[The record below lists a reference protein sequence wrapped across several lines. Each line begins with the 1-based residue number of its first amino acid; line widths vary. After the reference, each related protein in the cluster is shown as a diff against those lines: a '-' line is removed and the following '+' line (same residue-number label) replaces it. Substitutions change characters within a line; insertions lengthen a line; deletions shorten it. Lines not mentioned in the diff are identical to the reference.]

1 MVRFEER
8 LDQLKNEQ
16 TAPVTLQENQEAFHN
31 IMQNRFRSHTSP
43 DSMGRG
49 GGNAMSPAQ
58 MGDIMYQ
65 VEGQLKQLEDKINHQ
80 IGSHDEVYDQ
90 KFRQLDKMIEDL
102 QR

>member
-1 MVRFEER
+1 
-8 LDQLKNEQ
+8 
-16 TAPVTLQENQEAFHN
+16 
-31 IMQNRFRSHTSP
+31 
-43 DSMGRG
+43 MGRG

-65 VEGQLKQLEDKINHQ
+65 VEGQLKQLEDKINHL